1 MNAIS
6 NLLLFR
12 DRRIFTAI
20 LSFLLAVF
28 FTTPANSQSV
38 TGQLSGT
45 VVDQGGAVIAGA
57 KVQLTNDLT
66 KQTREF
72 IADSTGSF
80 IFTGLVPGNY
90 SIHIAQPGFKGFDE
104 RSIVVSSQEKV
115 DLHDL
120 RLQVG
125 DVNSTIEVSAQ
136 SVHVQTDSSDRAL
149 GVNLVQLADTPV
161 RGRDFLGSIKALPGV
176 QDIGTH
182 DQRGWG
188 QAMPTINGGQ
198 MGQTLLSL
206 DGIASQDS
214 GNLNPG
220 YSAPSVDAIGE
231 VKLVVSNY
239 TPEYAGRTGGQMLVS
254 VKNGTNEFH
263 GTAYYYWRHE
273 MFNANEWFNNAQKVA
288 KPRYRYKNPGGTFGG
303 PLYIPGL
310 NFNKDRTKLFFFF
323 SIDSIRSNAVAT
335 NRYTLPTALER
346 VGDFSQT
353 VTSTGALVPIIDPT
367 TGVAFPDN
375 KIPANRISP
384 AGQAFMNLFPLPS
397 PLGYGIDPSGTR
409 QFNSIF
415 NLQQLKPNDDKIL
428 RVDYNVGKSTSA
440 YVRLLQDYQATDG
453 YAGTVNPVGGGWG
466 QFPASYH
473 VQAAGVVGTIIHT
486 FTPTLINEA
495 TYGLNRGKQGVNA
508 IDDALFAKS
517 SLPLKDASGAT
528 IALPS
533 LFKANTQNLLPT
545 INFGLPSGFTAQS
558 AGLGVANAP
567 TFGHDPRWP
576 FVGTDLLQSFQ
587 DKVTWI
593 KGSHSLKAGFY
604 LEHMARNVAVYQTYN
619 PQGTFFFGSDKA
631 SPVDTGYPYSN
642 LLTGGFYAYGEDNK
656 KSINHAR
663 YSQVEWFVQ
672 DSWRVNRRLTVD
684 YGARFYIVGSLRSDG
699 ATLNLFDGASYSA
712 KSVGQ
717 LIFPAVVNGQ
727 KAAINPANGTVFPYA
742 RQGTFDTASYAA
754 NGIPF
759 SGIKGY
765 DSSVFNTPPV
775 QIGPRIGFAYDV
787 FGNGKTALRGGFGI
801 SYGRPW
807 TVDMIG
813 AIGTGN
819 GPLAAPPNLLTP
831 LILNTS
837 ISSLANAQAVY
848 TPQNVL
854 TASPDYRPPAV
865 YNWSLAVQRDISR
878 GMILEVA
885 YVGNVAHR
893 IAGNGAVGGNAF
905 AQDVNAVPLYTT
917 WKPSGCANPVSGG
930 CPNPAYYDPTTAG
943 GTGGFY
949 GTNLIRALT
958 GYAGFG
964 SIYQYTFVG
973 ESYYDALQVSLNKR
987 LSRNLQYGVNYT
999 WSKTILYSRTQY
1011 VPDQLNKNV
1020 TSRPQAVNFNFGY
1033 DVPKFSW
1040 MPKNTFTKLA
1050 TEGWRINGNGV
1061 MFYGLPLTVACT
1073 VTGAPPGYWTG
1084 TPTNSTTYI
1093 PFRCQQNGD
1102 LWLPSGQ
1109 YPSAT
1114 ADTRLQF
1121 PFNKNAFSLPGPTTL
1136 GIGNTQPTLTYGPGI
1151 FNFDLSVSKEFK
1163 LASEKRTLEFRG
1175 EAFNVLNHFNPGSTA
1190 AAASTAT
1197 ANSTLNLNYATGVNT
1212 NAAFGTINAA
1222 QIDSRKVILSA
1233 RFRF

>member
-1 MNAIS
+1 MKAIS
-6 NLLLFR
+6 QVLPSRTSVVRPLC
-12 DRRIFTAI
+12 
-20 LSFLLAVF
+20 FLLMAMLPSVLLN
-28 FTTPANSQSV
+28 AQSV

-45 VVDQGGAVIAGA
+45 VTDPGGAIIAGA
-57 KVQLTNDLT
+57 QVQLTNDLT

-72 IADSTGSF
+72 TSEQNGSF
-80 IFTGLVPGNY
+80 VFTGLVPGGY
-90 SIHIAQPGFKGFDE
+90 SLHIAQPGFKAFDE
-104 RSIVVSSQEKV
+104 RGITVSSQEKV
-115 DLHDL
+115 DLHNL

-125 DVNSTIEVSAQ
+125 DVNTAIEVSAQ
-136 SVHVQTDSSDRAL
+136 NVHVQTDSSDRSV
-149 GVNLVQLADTPV
+149 GVNLIQLADTPV

-188 QAMPTINGGQ
+188 QGMPQINGGQ

-220 YSAPSVDAIGE
+220 YVAPSVDAIGE

-263 GTAYYYWRHE
+263 GTGYYFWRHE
-273 MFNANEWFNNAQKVA
+273 MFNANEFFNNAQRVA
-288 KPRYRYKNPGGTFGG
+288 KPRYRFKNLGGTFGG
-303 PLYIPGL
+303 PLIIPGT

-323 SIDSIRSNAVAT
+323 SIDSIRANTVAT
-335 NRYTLPTALER
+335 NRFTMPTALER
-346 VGDFSQT
+346 QGDFSQT
-353 VTSTGALVPIIDPT
+353 VTSSGALVPVLDPS
-367 TGVAFPDN
+367 TGVAFAGN
-375 KIPANRISP
+375 RIPTSRISP
-384 AGQAFMNLFPLPS
+384 AGSAFMNLFALPDPS
-397 PLGYGIDPSGTR
+397 GYAVDPSGTR
-409 QFNSIF
+409 QFNAIF
-415 NLQQLKPNDDKIL
+415 NLQQIRPNDDKIL
-428 RVDYNVGKSTSA
+428 RVDYNVGKNTSA
-440 YVRLLQDYQATDG
+440 YVRLMQDYQATDG
-453 YAGTVNPVGGGWG
+453 YAGPVHPVGTAWG

-473 VQAAGVVGTIIHT
+473 VQAAGFVGTIIHT
-486 FTPTLINEA
+486 FAPTLINEL
-495 TYGLNRGKQGVNA
+495 TYGFNRGKQGVNS

-517 SLPLKDASGAT
+517 SLPLKDSAGNT
-528 IALPS
+528 IPLPS
-533 LFKANTQNLLPT
+533 LFKANAQNLLPT
-545 INFGLPSGFTAQS
+545 VSFGLPSGFSAQS
-558 AGLGVANAP
+558 AGLGIANAP

-576 FVGTDLLQSFQ
+576 FVGTDFLQSFQ

-593 KGSHSLKAGFY
+593 KGSHTLKAGFY
-604 LEHMARNVAVYQTYN
+604 WEHMARNVAVYQTYN

-663 YSQVEWFVQ
+663 YHQLEWFLQ
-672 DSWRVNRRLTVD
+672 DSWKVNRRLTID

-699 ATLNLFDGASYSA
+699 ATLNLFQGSA
-712 KSVGQ
+712 YDAKKVGQ
-717 LIFPAVVNGQ
+717 LIFPTVIAGQ
-727 KAAINPANGTVFPYA
+727 KQGINPVTGAVFPYA

-754 NGIPF
+754 GGIPF

-765 DSSVFNTPPV
+765 DSSIFNTPPV
-775 QIGPRIGFAYDV
+775 QVGPRIGFAIDV
-787 FGNGKTALRGGFGI
+787 FGDGKTALRGGIGI

-831 LILNTS
+831 LILNTT

-848 TPQNVL
+848 TPQNIL
-854 TASPDYRPPAV
+854 TADPTYKPPVV
-865 YNWSLAVQRDISR
+865 YNWSLAVQRDLGK
-878 GMILEVA
+878 GMIMEVA
-885 YVGNVAHR
+885 YIGNVAHR
-893 IAGNGAVGGNAF
+893 IAQSGTLGGNAF

-930 CPNPAYYDPTTAG
+930 CPNPAYYDPTSSGG

-949 GTNLIRALT
+949 GTNLLRALT
-958 GYAGFG
+958 GYPGWG

-987 LSRNLQYGVNYT
+987 LSRDLQYGVNYT
-999 WSKTILYSRTQY
+999 WSKTLLYARTQY
-1011 VPDQLNKNV
+1011 VSDQLNKNV

-1033 DVPKFSW
+1033 DVPKFGW
-1040 MPKNTFTKLA
+1040 MPQNKVLKLA
-1050 TEGWRINGNGV
+1050 TEGWRINGNGTV
-1061 MFYGLPLTVACT
+1061 FYGTALTIGCT
-1073 VTGAPPGYWTG
+1073 ATSAPAGYWTG
-1084 TPTNSTTYI
+1084 TPNNSTAYI
-1093 PFRCQQNGD
+1093 PFRCQQSGD
-1102 LWLPSGQ
+1102 LFLPAGQ

-1114 ADTRLQF
+1114 ADPRLQF
-1121 PFNKNAFSLPGPTTL
+1121 PFNKGSFALPGPTTL
-1136 GIGNTQPTLTYGPGI
+1136 GIGNTPPTLTYGPGL
-1151 FNFDLSVSKEFK
+1151 FNVDMSVSKEFK
-1163 LASEKRTLEFRG
+1163 IAEKRTLEFRG
-1175 EAFNVLNHFNPGSTA
+1175 EAFNLLNHFNPGNPNT
-1190 AAASTAT
+1190 
-1197 ANSTLNLNYATGVNT
+1197 TLNLNFATGANT
-1212 NAAFGTINAA
+1212 NGAFGTITSA
-1222 QIDSRKVILSA
+1222 QIDARRLIVSA